1 MLFFEGAEPQHSEAE
16 LPGQAVRPRK
26 LSKFDKSAYLLQMRL
41 DTFEEA
47 EPDAEVWCKRKKR
60 SVCLRSGSVKV
71 RAKLLWGKKKTQE
84 KKKRCSCSKEG
95 LGD

>member
-1 MLFFEGAEPQHSEAE
+1 MLFFEGPEPQHSEAE

-47 EPDAEVWCKRKKR
+47 EPDAEV
-60 SVCLRSGSVKV
+60 
-71 RAKLLWGKKKTQE
+71 
-84 KKKRCSCSKEG
+84 
-95 LGD
+95 